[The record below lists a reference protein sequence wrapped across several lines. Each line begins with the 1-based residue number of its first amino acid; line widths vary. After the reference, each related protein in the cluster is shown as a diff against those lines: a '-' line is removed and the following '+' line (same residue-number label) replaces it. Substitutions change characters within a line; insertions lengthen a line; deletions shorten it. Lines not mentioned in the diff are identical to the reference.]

1 VREVSWLTLGGF
13 DAIDTKKIFIVCD
26 SFRAPACAGEI
37 TLDNPEGGESH
48 SEEKEGRQEEGRE
61 EGEEVASRFVLVSEG

>member
-1 VREVSWLTLGGF
+1 MRDASWLTPGGF

-61 EGEEVASRFVLVSEG
+61 EGEEVAFLSAPFSEG